1 MVETDPRLLV
11 KIDAV
16 IVLLLTATVLLSL
29 VVAFVGGTA
38 GVVAVLVVAV
48 VAVFVWRRYVQTL
61 NVFLRG
67 DELDGRD

>member
-16 IVLLLTATVLLSL
+16 IVLLLTMTALLAL
-29 VVAFVGGTA
+29 LVAFVGDTLGI
-38 GVVAVLVVAV
+38 VAVLVVAI
-48 VAVFVWRRYVQTL
+48 AGVFVWRRYVQTL

-67 DELDGRD
+67 GAGEGGD